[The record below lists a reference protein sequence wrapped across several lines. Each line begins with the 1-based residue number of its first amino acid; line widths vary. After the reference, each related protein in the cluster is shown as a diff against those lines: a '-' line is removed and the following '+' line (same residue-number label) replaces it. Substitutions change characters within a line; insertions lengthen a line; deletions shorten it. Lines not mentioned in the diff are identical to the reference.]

1 MLVLLL
7 PVTRCFLILFD
18 PFQEEDMKVAKDK
31 LSVVVTSI
39 AVALFVAVLCCTP
52 VPIHAVTSEES
63 TPAAPGTVEQDI
75 PTVAPEAPQ
84 SFILPPPAVAPPR
97 SVGGPEPSAARRQ
110 LENALLNPEFA
121 YNPRNLPDPFK
132 PFIAPAEAPVT
143 QPMAGEEDQETP
155 PEPQRP
161 LTPLQKM
168 RISEIEAGLKAIM
181 WGPLGRRAVIED
193 ASGKGY
199 IVGVGSPAGERN
211 GVVTEIF
218 NDHLVIQQ
226 EYWDKKEKRMVP
238 QNTMVK
244 LKKSK

>member
-1 MLVLLL
+1 
-7 PVTRCFLILFD
+7 
-18 PFQEEDMKVAKDK
+18 MKVAKDK
-31 LSVVVTSI
+31 LSVTVTSI
-39 AVALFVAVLCCTP
+39 SAALLVAVLCCTP
-52 VPIHAVTSEES
+52 VPIHAVTSDES
-63 TPAAPGTVEQDI
+63 TPPASGTVGQDV
-75 PTVAPEAPQ
+75 PTVAAEAPQ
-84 SFILPPPAVAPPR
+84 SSILPPPPVAPPR
-97 SVGGPEPSAARRQ
+97 SMGGAEPSAALRQ
-110 LENALLNPEFA
+110 VEDALLNPEFA
-121 YNPRNLPDPFK
+121 YNPKSIPDPFK
-132 PFIAPAEAPVT
+132 PFIAPAETPVS
-143 QPMAGEEDQETP
+143 QPVAGEEDQDTP

-238 QNTMVK
+238 QNIMVK
-244 LKKSK
+244 LKKNK